1 MSTLELQHLSKR
13 FPTGDWAVRDVD
25 LEVGDG
31 ELFVIVGP
39 SGCGK
44 STLLRMVAGLEDVT
58 AGDVLIDHASL
69 ERVEPHERNIA
80 MAFQQ
85 YALYPHLTVAGNI
98 GFPMRLA
105 HVQRAVVERRI
116 QEVAAALQLEDVLDR
131 RPSTLSG
138 GQQQRVAMG
147 RAIVRD
153 PRLLL
158 MDEPMSNLD
167 AQLRRQTR
175 LVIMR
180 LQRRLGLTTLYVT
193 HDQDEA
199 MAMGNRVAVMR
210 DGAFVQCDVPIE
222 VYDHP
227 RDVFVAQFV
236 GTPPMNLVE
245 ASVFESDD
253 GGYALRVGQQEVP
266 LAERDVA
273 RRPHIRDLVGRAVAL
288 GFRAD
293 GCARRTDGPLL
304 GSVVSSEVVDLR
316 KFVRVELDARGVLV
330 TAQGAAVDPARRTSI
345 VVALDPATPI
355 NRWEPFRFDVDV
367 DRIHLFDLPTGRAHP
382 RLT

>member
-58 AGDVLIDHASL
+58 VGDVLIDHASL
-69 ERVEPHERNIA
+69 DRVRPHERNIA

-85 YALYPHLTVAGNI
+85 YALYPHMTVAENI
-98 GFPMRLA
+98 GFPMRVTHL
-105 HVQRAVVERRI
+105 HQAVVERRI
-116 QEVAAALQLEDVLDR
+116 QEVAAALQLDDVLDR

-167 AQLRRQTR
+167 AKLRVQTR

-199 MAMGNRVAVMR
+199 MAMGDRVGVMR
-210 DGAFVQCDVPIE
+210 HGTIVQCAVPID

-227 RDVFVAQFV
+227 HDVFVAQFV

-245 ASVFESDD
+245 AWVVESDD
-253 GGYALRVGQQEVP
+253 GGYALRVGRQEVS
-266 LAERDVA
+266 LGDHDVA
-273 RRPHIRDLVGRAVAL
+273 RRPHIRDLVGRAVVL

-293 GCARRTDGPLL
+293 GSAHRPDGPLV
-304 GSVVSSEVVDLR
+304 GSVVSSEVVDRR
-316 KFVRVELDARGVLV
+316 KFVRVELDACGVSV
-330 TAQGAAVDPARRTSI
+330 TAQGAAVDPGRRTSI
-345 VVALDPATPI
+345 VVALDPGTPV
-355 NRWEPFRFDVDV
+355 NRWEPFRFSIDLE
-367 DRIHLFDLPTGRAHP
+367 RIHLFDLPTGRAVA
-382 RLT
+382 

>member
-1 MSTLELQHLSKR
+1 MSTLELRHVSKR
-13 FPTGDWAVRDVD
+13 FPTGDWAVRDVE

-58 AGDVLIDHASL
+58 AGDVLLDHASL
-69 ERVEPHERNIA
+69 ERVEPRERNIA

-116 QEVAAALQLEDVLDR
+116 QEVASALQLEDVLDR

-210 DGAFVQCDVPIE
+210 HGEIVQCAAPIE

-227 RDVFVAQFV
+227 HDVFVAQFV
-236 GTPPMNLVE
+236 GTPAMNLVE
-245 ASVFESDD
+245 ATVVESD
-253 GGYALRVGQQEVP
+253 GGAFALRVGRQELP
-266 LAERDVA
+266 LGDGEAA
-273 RRPHIRDLVGRAVAL
+273 RRPRLRDLVGRVVVL

-293 GCARRTDGPLL
+293 GCIRRPDGPLL

-330 TAQGAAVDPARRTSI
+330 TAQGAAVDPAPRTSI
-345 VVALDPATPI
+345 VVALEPGTPV

-367 DRIHLFDLPTGRAHP
+367 ERIHLFDLPTGRAI
-382 RLT
+382 